1 MQAHMVLEKELRVL
15 HFDLKASRRRL
26 SSILGR
32 TRASEASKPTC
43 GVTHFLIV
51 PLPMVKHSNT

>member
-1 MQAHMVLEKELRVL
+1 MVLEEELRVL